1 MNPNPEAVSRLIAEI
16 AAAEIMPRFRKLE
29 PGHVIEKA
37 AGDLVTIADR
47 AAEER
52 LSAALPGLLPGSVV
66 VGEEAV
72 AADAVL
78 LDRLGGDRPVWIV
91 DPIDGTTNF
100 IEGRNEFAVIV
111 CLAQKGELVAGWI
124 HRPVTGATAIAE
136 AGGGA
141 WIGGTRIKLAQPPAA
156 AASMTGSLL
165 AGSFGAPRY
174 NQRIQQRRN
183 QVRAV
188 RSSRS
193 AAIEYWRLL
202 LGDLHFSL
210 FTKLMPWDHAAG
222 VLLHREAGGHAGY
235 IDRGDAY
242 IPADMFRP
250 GLLLAPDKD
259 AWGKIHWTLLGD
271 TAGL

>member
-1 MNPNPEAVSRLIAEI
+1 MNLNPEEVSRLIADV
-16 AAAEIMPRFRKLE
+16 AAVEIMPRFRKLE
-29 PGHVIEKA
+29 PSHVIEKA

-52 LSAALPGLLPGSVV
+52 LTAALQDLLPGSTV

-72 AADAVL
+72 AADAAL
-78 LDRLGGDRPVWIV
+78 LDRLLGEDHVWII

-100 IEGRNEFAVIV
+100 IEGRNEFAVMV
-111 CLAQKGELVAGWI
+111 CLAQRGELIASWI
-124 HRPVTGATAIAE
+124 HRPVTGATAVAE

-141 WIGGTRIKLAQPPAA
+141 WIEGARVKLADAPASP
-156 AASMTGSLL
+156 ASMAGSLL
-165 AGSFGAPRY
+165 AGTFGDPRY
-174 NQRIQQRRN
+174 NRRIQQRRN
-183 QVRAV
+183 QVQAV
-188 RSSRS
+188 KSSHS

-235 IDRGDAY
+235 IDKGDAY
-242 IPADMFRP
+242 VPADMFRP
-250 GLLLAPDKD
+250 GLLLAPSEI
-259 AWGKIHWTLLGD
+259 AWRKIHWTLLGD

>member
-1 MNPNPEAVSRLIAEI
+1 MTPSLDQVSRLIADV
-16 AAAEIMPRFRKLE
+16 AATEVMPRFRKLE

-52 LSAALPGLLPGSVV
+52 LTAALQKLMPGSTV

-72 AADAVL
+72 AADAPL
-78 LDRLGGDRPVWIV
+78 MDRLIGEQHVWII

-100 IEGRNEFAVIV
+100 IEGRNEFGVMV
-111 CLAQKGELVAGWI
+111 CLARKGELIASWI
-124 HRPVTGATAIAE
+124 HRPVTGATAVAE

-141 WIGGTRIKLAQPPAA
+141 WIDGERVHLPKPPDSPAQMNGT
-156 AASMTGSLL
+156 LL
-165 AGSFGAPRY
+165 AGFYGDTYY
-174 NQRIQQRRN
+174 NKRLQQRRN
-183 QVRAV
+183 RVQAV
-188 RSSRS
+188 RSSHS

-202 LGDLHFSL
+202 TGELHFSV
-210 FTKLMPWDHAAG
+210 FTKLMPWDHAPG

-242 IPADMFRP
+242 MPADISRP
-250 GLLLAPDKD
+250 GLLVAPDQD
-259 AWGKIHWTLLGD
+259 AWRKLQSTLLAD
-271 TAGL
+271 ER

>member
-1 MNPNPEAVSRLIAEI
+1 MIPNPERVSRLIADV
-16 AAAEIMPRFRKLE
+16 AAVEIMPRFRKLE
-29 PGHVIEKA
+29 SHHVIEKA

-52 LSAALPGLLPGSVV
+52 LTAALADLLPGSTV

-72 AADAVL
+72 AADAAL
-78 LDRLGGDRPVWIV
+78 LDRLSGDRPVWII

-100 IEGRNEFAVIV
+100 IEGRSEFAVMV
-111 CLAQKGELVAGWI
+111 CLANRGELVASWI
-124 HRPVTGATAIAE
+124 HRPVTGATATAE

-141 WIGGTRIKLAQPPAA
+141 WMEGARVDLQPAPPAA
-156 AASMTGSLL
+156 ADMSGSLL
-165 AGSFGAPRY
+165 AGTFGDPRY
-174 NQRIQQRRN
+174 NKRIQQRRN
-183 QVRAV
+183 QVQAV
-188 RSSRS
+188 RSSHS

-222 VLLHREAGGHAGY
+222 VLLHREAGGHGGY
-235 IDRGDAY
+235 IDKGDSY
-242 IPADMFRP
+242 VPADMHRP
-250 GLLLAPDKD
+250 GLLLAPSEE
-259 AWGKIHWTLLGD
+259 AWRKIHWTLLGD

>member
-1 MNPNPEAVSRLIAEI
+1 MNLNLEEVSRLIADV
-16 AAAEIMPRFRKLE
+16 AAVEIMPRFRKLE
-29 PGHVIEKA
+29 PGHIIEKA

-52 LSAALPGLLPGSVV
+52 LTAALSDLMPGSTV

-72 AADAVL
+72 AADAAL
-78 LDRLGGDRPVWIV
+78 LDRLLGEDHVWII

-100 IEGRNEFAVIV
+100 IEGRNEFAVMV
-111 CLAQKGELVAGWI
+111 CLAQKGELIASWI
-124 HRPVTGATAIAE
+124 HRPVIGATAVAE
-136 AGGGA
+136 VGGGA
-141 WIGGTRIKLAQPPAA
+141 WIEGTRVKLPAA
-156 AASMTGSLL
+156 PASPASMIGTLL
-165 AGSFGAPRY
+165 AGTFGDPRY
-174 NQRIQQRRN
+174 NRRLQQRRKDV
-183 QVRAV
+183 QAA

-202 LGDLHFSL
+202 KGDLHISL

-235 IDRGDAY
+235 IDKGDAY
-242 IPADMFRP
+242 VPADMLRP
-250 GLLLAPDKD
+250 GLLVASNEA
-259 AWGKIHWTLLGD
+259 AWRKIHWTLLGD

>member
-1 MNPNPEAVSRLIAEI
+1 MNLNPEEVSRLIADV
-16 AAAEIMPRFRKLE
+16 AAVEIMPWFRKLE
-29 PGHVIEKA
+29 PGHIIEKA

-52 LSAALPGLLPGSVV
+52 LTAALSVMMPGSTV

-72 AADAVL
+72 AADAAL
-78 LDRLGGDRPVWIV
+78 LDRLRGEDHVWII

-100 IEGRNEFAVIV
+100 IEGRSEFAVMV
-111 CLAQKGELVAGWI
+111 CLAQKSELIASWI
-124 HRPVTGATAIAE
+124 HRPVTGATVVAE

-141 WIGGTRIKLAQPPAA
+141 WMEGARVKLKEPPQAA
-156 AASMTGSLL
+156 AAMTGTLL
-165 AGSFGAPRY
+165 AGTFGDPRY
-174 NQRIQQRRN
+174 NRRILQRRDH
-183 QVRAV
+183 VRAV

-235 IDRGDAY
+235 IDKGDAY

-250 GLLLAPDKD
+250 GLLVAPSEA
-259 AWGKIHWTLLGD
+259 AWQEIHWTLLGD
-271 TAGL
+271 TAEL

>member
-1 MNPNPEAVSRLIAEI
+1 MNLNPEEVSRLIADV
-16 AAAEIMPRFRKLE
+16 AAVEIMPRFRNLE

-52 LSAALPGLLPGSVV
+52 LTAALRDLLPGSTV

-72 AADAVL
+72 AADAAL
-78 LDRLGGDRPVWIV
+78 LDRLLGDQQVWII

-100 IEGRNEFAVIV
+100 IEGRNEFAVMV
-111 CLAQKGELVAGWI
+111 CLAQRGELIASWI
-124 HRPVTGATAIAE
+124 HRPVTGATAVAE

-141 WIGGTRIKLAQPPAA
+141 WMEGARVKLPEPPQA
-156 AASMTGSLL
+156 AASMTGTLL
-165 AGSFGAPRY
+165 AGTFGDRRY
-174 NQRIQQRRN
+174 NQLIQQRRN
-183 QVRAV
+183 QVKAA

-235 IDRGDAY
+235 IDKGDPY
-242 IPADMFRP
+242 VPADMFRP
-250 GLLLAPDKD
+250 GLLVAPSEA
-259 AWGKIHWTLLGD
+259 AWQKIHWTLLGD